1 MDRTFNRNVCFQFY
15 ESYLEQAE
23 LIKEQFGAETC
34 ANYFIALA
42 RYGLYQEEPS
52 DKMVRLLISGLK
64 NTIDAGQL
72 KRERAFDR
80 QNTDKTEMII
90 KYKQEHPDATQR
102 EIAEA
107 CDCSVGKV
115 NKALNTNTN
124 SNNNYNNNTNS
135 NTNNNSVNMNVNTHS
150 LQEEKKKEIKDL
162 TEEEAKEI
170 SEKLRNGE
178 RYIDIQNQY
187 NLIYGSITKDF
198 EKQYEEAVQREREQR
213 EQANIDEN
221 KDKYEFIHKCWGLES
236 IKSTIRF
243 VQNFL
248 DKYGWTL
255 DQLVDALKQNEDFH
269 IDTYNKTIEYKE
281 GWNYEYCCK
290 EAVPSITYPE
300 WLNNKMCSFYGM

>member
-34 ANYFIALA
+34 ANYFIALT

-90 KYKQEHPDATQR
+90 KYKQEHPEATQR

-115 NKALNTNTN
+115 NKALNIN
-124 SNNNYNNNTNS
+124 SNNNYNNNINS

-150 LQEEKKKEIKDL
+150 LQEEKKRELKDL

-170 SEKLRNGE
+170 SEKLRNRE
-178 RYIDIQNQY
+178 RYVDIQNQY
-187 NLIYGSITKDF
+187 NLVYGSITKDF
-198 EKQYEEAVQREREQR
+198 EKRYEEAVQREREQR
-213 EQANIDEN
+213 EQAKIDKN
-221 KDKYEFIHKCWGLES
+221 RDKYEFIHRCWGLES

-269 IDTYNKTIEYKE
+269 YNTYNKTIEYKE
-281 GWNYEYCCK
+281 EWNYESNCK

-300 WLNNKMCSFYGM
+300 WLNNKMCSFYGK